1 MPRKAAFLNMD
12 GDIIIMMYT
21 HHTGN
26 APLPCACTSVKKLSR
41 VLGRVYDA
49 ALAGSPMNVTQL
61 AVLRCI
67 SRRKGEPLMHV
78 AEELEMDR
86 SSLYRA
92 LHPMVRDGWV
102 EIGTG
107 FDARSLTAVISSK
120 GRRLLSRAG
129 HRWEE
134 VQTKVVESFGRG
146 EWAVF
151 VASLEKLRNCAEA
164 ATRENKANL
173 RVR

>member
-1 MPRKAAFLNMD
+1 MPHRN
-12 GDIIIMMYT
+12 GDTIIMMHT

-26 APLPCACTSVKKLSR
+26 VPLPCACTSVKKLSR

-92 LHPMVRDGWV
+92 LRPMVRDGWV

-107 FDARSLTAVISSK
+107 LDARSLTAVISSK
-120 GRRLLSRAG
+120 GNRLLSKAG

-134 VQTKVVESFGRG
+134 VQTKVVERFGRG
-146 EWAVF
+146 EWAAF

-164 ATRENKANL
+164 ATRESKG
-173 RVR
+173 